1 MAEETSEE
9 REERAKN
16 STSAE
21 ELEKLAEDEDY
32 YVRSAVAENTN
43 TPASLLDKLADDE
56 EEYVR
61 SAVTRNKNTPAAV
74 LEKEGRKKCWGK
86 SLAEDKSVDVRSNV
100 AENPNTPIPLLEILA
115 EDHEKDVREKVA
127 ENINTNGSLL
137 EKLAEDKDEGVRQ
150 SVADNSNTP
159 VSVLEKLTEDKA
171 KDSDDKKEGDSSIIN
186 ELTGF
191 IYANKARDAISF
203 EWLLKEDINDFSVIP
218 GIRIDLGE
226 DYLFLEKEN
235 HLYDYEF
242 EDAEF
247 VEGDSEKE
255 YCLCFSELFLKFGV
269 NDDVLNLLKDNNY
282 QIEIYIHKVKN
293 HKTKNVIEGYECI
306 EELEGQV
313 YELELN

>member
-1 MAEETSEE
+1 M
-9 REERAKN
+9 
-16 STSAE
+16 
-21 ELEKLAEDEDY
+21 
-32 YVRSAVAENTN
+32 
-43 TPASLLDKLADDE
+43 
-56 EEYVR
+56 
-61 SAVTRNKNTPAAV
+61 
-74 LEKEGRKKCWGK
+74 
-86 SLAEDKSVDVRSNV
+86 
-100 AENPNTPIPLLEILA
+100 
-115 EDHEKDVREKVA
+115 
-127 ENINTNGSLL
+127 L
-137 EKLAEDKDEGVRQ
+137 EKLAEDKDEGVRRYVAENVNTPVSLLEKLTDDKVEGVRVGVAGNKNAPV
-150 SVADNSNTP
+150 SVLEKLAEDEHEWVRQEVAGNANPP

-282 QIEIYIHKVKN
+282 QIEIYIQKVKN
-293 HKTKNVIEGYECI
+293 HKTKNVIEGSECI

-313 YELELN
+313 YELELD